1 MNKNILSP
9 RLIKRVVLTLRPGAG
24 TGKTK
29 SRGRS
34 IGGDLHSGQVNFV
47 NIRHLLFC
55 QDTKVQWK
63 FKVESFESY
72 APNFKTNNFKIY
84 WTLDTLC

>member
-1 MNKNILSP
+1 MNKNILS
-9 RLIKRVVLTLRPGAG
+9 RLFIKRAVLTLRAGAG

-47 NIRHLLFC
+47 HIRHLLFC

-63 FKVESFESY
+63 FKVES
-72 APNFKTNNFKIY
+72 I
-84 WTLDTLC
+84 

>member
-1 MNKNILSP
+1 MNKNILS
-9 RLIKRVVLTLRPGAG
+9 RLFIKRAVLTLRAGAG

-47 NIRHLLFC
+47 NIRHKRT
-55 QDTKVQWK
+55 QK
-63 FKVESFESY
+63 FNGNSKWNQFESY

>member
-34 IGGDLHSGQVNFV
+34 IGGDLHSGQVNIAF
-47 NIRHLLFC
+47 NRHLL
-55 QDTKVQWK
+55 
-63 FKVESFESY
+63 
-72 APNFKTNNFKIY
+72 
-84 WTLDTLC
+84 L

>member
-9 RLIKRVVLTLRPGAG
+9 RFIKRVVLTLRPGAG

-34 IGGDLHSGQVNFV
+34 IGGDLHSGQVNIAD
-47 NIRHLLFC
+47 NRHLL
-55 QDTKVQWK
+55 
-63 FKVESFESY
+63 
-72 APNFKTNNFKIY
+72 
-84 WTLDTLC
+84 L